1 MDMTR
6 DEPQYVGGVIDM
18 TLVSDD
24 HCSFF
29 EIAGIAKEDLKYKS
43 VEKIW
48 YLTPGESMATGLH
61 EILSDVDVVYGLLV
75 DAAKGEIHIF
85 LEATKSVDGVGD
97 NENGAD
103 GDDEA
108 GDDDENDTN
117 GENSVAGEFVNMNSD
132 NDDHGTIIGSILK
145 KRKECNVFDDFDE
158 EVDHTNIIRPDRVD
172 KNVNADGEYAHLD
185 HNLEVDPHS
194 PISIYRKSSDSEHIA
209 PNLSDE
215 DSIHPV
221 DQQPFHNGKGDYE
234 NIQLVSGMKFQSAH
248 KFNEVIVNHS
258 ISIGAD
264 IIWKKSC
271 KTKLEAIC
279 REKCGWRVYASWHG
293 KKEAFM
299 LKTVGKPHSCPQKL
313 RNKQATSKWIANTFL
328 ERFRLNPNWDVKQ
341 MIVELNVN
349 HALEV
354 SYKKCFRAKWIA
366 KSMLEGTLEDEYKK
380 IRPYIAELKKVD
392 PEGRFLVEVDIN
404 GNEDKVFFQR
414 FFVGFSSLIKGF
426 LAGCRPVLGLDGC
439 FLKGE
444 IKGMLLCGWK
454 RW

>member
-1 MDMTR
+1 MHDKIVLIINHGGFMDMTR

-97 NENGAD
+97 NENG
-103 GDDEA
+103 
-108 GDDDENDTN
+108 
-117 GENSVAGEFVNMNSD
+117 
-132 NDDHGTIIGSILK
+132 
-145 KRKECNVFDDFDE
+145 
-158 EVDHTNIIRPDRVD
+158 
-172 KNVNADGEYAHLD
+172 
-185 HNLEVDPHS
+185 
-194 PISIYRKSSDSEHIA
+194 
-209 PNLSDE
+209 
-215 DSIHPV
+215 
-221 DQQPFHNGKGDYE
+221 
-234 NIQLVSGMKFQSAH
+234 
-248 KFNEVIVNHS
+248 
-258 ISIGAD
+258 
-264 IIWKKSC
+264 
-271 KTKLEAIC
+271 
-279 REKCGWRVYASWHG
+279 EKCGWRVYASWHG